1 MSVWPCFII
10 RIKLVSA
17 CRKII
22 ILKQISPMNTS
33 PSSSELKDDNSARR
47 GKPSRGVHFLSRSRL
62 YSYETYLHA
71 NEDCWY
77 SRSDELCF
85 KLCARDEELRFMLV
99 TRNTGPINT
108 RGMCTFGM
116 ERAIFQVF
124 PNESRRAIVRAVL
137 TDVKISQIL
146 SQILASAQELHS
158 HLSATQNGTH
168 VLHVISVLSKLM

>member
-1 MSVWPCFII
+1 
-10 RIKLVSA
+10 
-17 CRKII
+17 
-22 ILKQISPMNTS
+22 MNTS

-47 GKPSRGVHFLSRSRL
+47 GKPSREVHFLSPSRL

-137 TDVKISQIL
+137 TEQGRKDIPNTSRCARIA
-146 SQILASAQELHS
+146 LASIRHS
-158 HLSATQNGTH
+158 ERDACIAREIGSFQATVTAAEE
-168 VLHVISVLSKLM
+168 